1 MQDIPFPLVHPL
13 VPSSSIITSLL
24 CLLPPHQSITVFP
37 REHLSRWNFHR
48 RMDARYLDECRILCH
63 IPIILSFARAPPTR
77 PPPPSFPQ
85 DQFQL
90 IFPVKF
96 IRAAISPLRYR
107 DVLKKITSSN
117 DGILP
122 SNSDFNLLSM
132 MD

>member
-1 MQDIPFPLVHPL
+1 
-13 VPSSSIITSLL
+13 
-24 CLLPPHQSITVFP
+24 
-37 REHLSRWNFHR
+37 
-48 RMDARYLDECRILCH
+48 MDARYLDECRILCH

-77 PPPPSFPQ
+77 PPHPSFPQ